1 MGVKNKLIDLNDHLF
16 EQLERLSDE
25 TQSEE
30 DLKME
35 IQRSKQVVAVARSIT
50 ANANTMLGAVRITLE
65 YGRDTANKMP
75 AILQIEG
82 ISKEEKS

>member
-30 DLKME
+30 DLKIE
-35 IQRSKQVVAVARSIT
+35 IERSKQVVAVARSIT
-50 ANANTMLGAVRITLE
+50 ANAKTMLDAVKITLE

-75 AILQIEG
+75 SILQIEG
-82 ISKEEKS
+82 SGKDEK